1 MHKHVGQGIVTAI
14 TNSDFYKEL
23 REHGW
28 RIMFIDGVNSW
39 MVHD

>member
-1 MHKHVGQGIVTAI
+1 MRKHVGQGIVTAI

-23 REHGW
+23 YKQGW
-28 RIMFIDGVNSW
+28 RVMLVDGTISW